1 MKNMKKTEKFTK
13 SNTFSQVVEP
23 RDFETDERMAYYQAK
38 HYSPWFDKLKPKNRG
53 RVKKKLVLEQKKLT
67 PQTPNGCSR
76 GIWWSKSSGL
86 KTRNSR
92 CKWGQGCCQIGWGQK
107 RDASPWQLQWQ
118 CLSFK
123 VHRGASRGGGGGRPF
138 NTKRVR
144 GKILSQLEHS
154 VSEDNQKVFSADR
167 AAFQTRYR
175 SIWGRWRKT
184 VLSDIFSISVRQNG
198 NAAIEHQHLSRTR
211 VLDHKSRQ
219 SQTPILAQNVK
230 PSLLRPVICGVM
242 QSFAIKQRRR
252 WSAAGIDF
260 WKKAFYQSGAF
271 IITNCAGIVGNELW
285 RSMRWM
291 AFIWNNV
298 QCYGFHWHG
307 CTDCCQH
314 PQQRQEK
321 ITYEKVGKTIRGRTR
336 KMLCESTLRWRQ
348 KILAAG
354 LDWLS
359 VGGTKS
365 KMFRGGSAMLY
376 KRIEEF

>member
-67 PQTPNGCSR
+67 PQTPNGCLR

-92 CKWGQGCCQIGWGQK
+92 CKWGRAVARLAEAKKGMLAL
-107 RDASPWQLQWQ
+107 DNYNDNV
-118 CLSFK
+118 CLLRCME
-123 VHRGASRGGGGGRPF
+123 VHRGRGGRPF

-144 GKILSQLEHS
+144 VKILSRLEHS

-198 NAAIEHQHLSRTR
+198 NAANEHQHLSRTR

-219 SQTPILAQNVK
+219 SQTPILSKNVK

-271 IITNCAGIVGNELW
+271 IITNCAGMVGNELW

-298 QCYGFHWHG
+298 QCYGCHWHC

-321 ITYEKVGKTIRGRTR
+321 ITYEKARKTIRGRTR

-354 LDWLS
+354 FD
-359 VGGTKS
+359 
-365 KMFRGGSAMLY
+365 
-376 KRIEEF
+376 